1 MAASDDDVENLK
13 ELGVSQKENLIKLS
27 VDFQTKPSLSFW
39 MTLAIIVLININEHA
54 VALIDNN
61 YSNFPTIFAIFM
73 LPILHTT
80 QLLRIV
86 IVS

>member
-1 MAASDDDVENLK
+1 MVASDDDVENLK
-13 ELGVSQKENLIKLS
+13 ELGVSQRENLIKLS
-27 VDFQTKPSLSFW
+27 EDFQTKPSLSFW

-54 VALIDNN
+54 VALFANN

-73 LPILHTT
+73 LPILRTT